1 MMDDLEKMLADYAKK
16 GGKVTVLPATKYEE
30 ITGDDSRV
38 KYWGEGIDTKE
49 NKKIKDTLR
58 EQGLTIVEA
67 DNQRNDYG
75 GFE

>member
-1 MMDDLEKMLADYAKK
+1 MRDLEKMLAEYAAK
-16 GGKVTVLPATKYEE
+16 GGMVTVHPPTKYES
-30 ITGDDSRV
+30 IVGDDSRV

-49 NKKIKDTLR
+49 NKKIKDNLR
-58 EQGLTIVEA
+58 EQGLTIVEV

>member
-1 MMDDLEKMLADYAKK
+1 MRDLEKMLEEYAAK
-16 GGKVTVLPATKYEE
+16 GGMVTVHPPTKYEE
-30 ITGDDSRV
+30 IVGDDSRV

>member
-1 MMDDLEKMLADYAKK
+1 MMTDLDKMLADYAKK
-16 GGKVTVLPATKYEE
+16 GGMVTVLPATKYEE

-58 EQGLTIVEA
+58 EQGLTIVEV

>member
-1 MMDDLEKMLADYAKK
+1 MMNDLDKMLADYAKK
-16 GGKVTVLPATKYEE
+16 GGMVTILPATKYEE

>member
-1 MMDDLEKMLADYAKK
+1 MMDDLDKMLADYAKK
-16 GGKVTVLPATKYEE
+16 GGMVTILPATKYEE

>member
-1 MMDDLEKMLADYAKK
+1 MKDLDKMMAEYANK
-16 GGKVTVLPATKYEE
+16 GGMVTVLPATKYET

-58 EQGLTIVEA
+58 EQGLTIVEV

>member
-1 MMDDLEKMLADYAKK
+1 MKDLDKMMAEYANK
-16 GGKVTVLPATKYEE
+16 GGMVTVLPATEYET

-58 EQGLTIVEA
+58 EQGLTIVEV
-67 DNQRNDYG
+67 DNQRNDHG

>member
-1 MMDDLEKMLADYAKK
+1 MDDLEKMLEEYAAKA
-16 GGKVTVLPATKYEE
+16 GMVTVFPATKYEE
-30 ITGDDSRV
+30 IVGDDSRV

-58 EQGLTIVEA
+58 EQGLTIVEV
-67 DNQRNDYG
+67 DNQRNDHG